1 MFNMTVQGYFDGTAV
16 RTIEPL
22 DLPVN
27 QKVYI
32 TIPTADENEQIEKQ
46 LATLHKLNGILSEEE
61 SSAFDKAVASRVSLH
76 DRAGL

>member
-1 MFNMTVQGYFDGTAV
+1 M
-16 RTIEPL
+16 
-22 DLPVN
+22 
-27 QKVYI
+27 YI

-61 SSAFDKAVASRVSLH
+61 SSAFDKAVASRVGLH